1 MKEYVPF
8 GGFLLDCAGLVHFE
22 DMDVS
27 FVERVVYLSKL
38 EVNH

>member
-1 MKEYVPF
+1 MEMEGVKDYIPF

-27 FVERVVYLSKL
+27 FVERVMDLR
-38 EVNH
+38 